1 MKEITKFTQ
10 DEKTRKTK
18 NKEKEET
25 VKTLKEEDKEEP
37 MKAKEDEEKAATS
50 STEEPTKSKMG
61 DQKTNLKKTRIHKKM
76 QSIGIHLVPSV
87 CLCETAFYE
96 QGKFLLHV

>member
-10 DEKTRKTK
+10 DEKTKSK

-25 VKTLKEEDKEEP
+25 VKTLKEEEP
-37 MKAKEDEEKAATS
+37 MKAKECEEKAATS

-61 DQKTNLKKTRIHKKM
+61 DQKTNLKKTRIHEKL
-76 QSIGIHLVPSV
+76 QPIGIHLVPSV
-87 CLCETAFYE
+87 CLCEKAFYE